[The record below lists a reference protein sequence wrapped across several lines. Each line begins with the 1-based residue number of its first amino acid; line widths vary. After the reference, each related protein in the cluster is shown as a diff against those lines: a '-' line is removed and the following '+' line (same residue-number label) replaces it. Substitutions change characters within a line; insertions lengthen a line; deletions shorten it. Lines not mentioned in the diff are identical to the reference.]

1 MAKKCYRNLT
11 HNEGKSVVAEK
22 FIRTLK
28 NKIYNYMTLVS
39 KNVCIG
45 KLDTYH
51 NTYHSIIKMKPVDV
65 KSITYIDSS
74 KQIYNKDSNFNI
86 SDIVRISKYQ
96 NNFTKGYTSNWSG
109 EVFVFKK
116 VKNTVSWTY
125 VINDLN
131 VKEIIRTFYEKEL

>member
-11 HNEGKSVVAEK
+11 HNEGKSVDDEK

-45 KLDTYH
+45 KLDTYQ

-96 NNFTKGYTSNWSG
+96 NNFTKGYTSNWSE